1 MIRVIAIYCRTSID
15 RFGTKVSR
23 KVQLDEVLRTL
34 ELLGIAEPY
43 EVFEEIKSAKDV
55 KHRPVLMSVLD
66 KIEQAEFT
74 QLWAMSLDRFSRKLS
89 DLLSIFELCKKKDVV
104 VNTVKEPLNQQ
115 DPIMRDLQI
124 QTIGA
129 LREYQRESIAEY
141 LEIAHRQKSE
151 KGLWLNAAAPYGY
164 HYDKGNVIVAKLEAD
179 IVRKVFKLYLT
190 GLGYQRIANHLN
202 DSGHRY
208 KRQKKFERYHIASIL
223 KNVKYTGKIVNRF
236 GEFDGQQEA
245 IISEK
250 VFNEARKIRESKQ
263 KNSKKKFYYAGL
275 HCICPY
281 CGRKLSHVHK
291 KTTRYYFCSSE
302 QLSAGHTRFYMNS
315 DSLEKQVQAFLLN
328 WINNEE
334 RLTKM
339 SNDYEQLLEKH
350 NSENEIKLERL
361 RLQKET
367 VYKKYYQDRVSI
379 EELTSTLRRID
390 KDIKVMDRSKSLQK
404 IKLKDNQELLN
415 ELTDSIQ
422 NHFTENSWI
431 SMVDKV
437 ELTKD
442 KGICQ
447 IYARGLPLLNS
458 SNLSPLLSKY
468 QA

>member
-1 MIRVIAIYCRTSID
+1 MIAIYCRTSID

-23 KVQLDEVLRTL
+23 KIQLDEVLRTF
-34 ELLGIAEPY
+34 ELLGITEPY

-89 DLLSIFELCKKKDVV
+89 DLLSIFELCKKNNVAL
-104 VNTVKEPLNQQ
+104 NTVKEPLNQQ
-115 DPIMRDLQI
+115 NPMMRDLQI

-129 LREYQRESIAEY
+129 LREYQRDSISEY

-151 KGLWLNAAAPYGY
+151 RGLWLNNAAPYGY
-164 HYDKGNVIVAKLEAD
+164 HYDKGNVTVVKSEAD
-179 IVRKVFKLYLT
+179 IVRKVFNLYLT
-190 GLGYQRIANHLN
+190 GLGYLRIANHLN
-202 DSGHRY
+202 DSGLRY

-236 GEFDGQQEA
+236 GKFEGQQKA
-245 IISEK
+245 IISEEVFTEAEK
-250 VFNEARKIRESKQ
+250 VRESKQ
-263 KNSKKKFYYAGL
+263 KNSKKKIDYVGL
-275 HCICPY
+275 HCICPH
-281 CGRKLSHVHK
+281 CGRKLSQVHK

-302 QLSAGHTRFYMNS
+302 QLTTGHARFYINS
-315 DSLEKQVQAFLLN
+315 TYLEKQVQDFLLS

-334 RLTKM
+334 RLSKM
-339 SNDYEQLLEKH
+339 RSDYEQLLLKH

-361 RLQKET
+361 SLKKET
-367 VYKKYYQDRVSI
+367 LYKKYYQDKVSI

-390 KDIKVMDRSKSLQK
+390 TDIIVMDRSKSLQK
-404 IKLKDNQELLN
+404 IKLKDSQELLN

-442 KGICQ
+442 KGIYQ
-447 IYARGLPLLNS
+447 IYARGLPLLND
-458 SNLSPLLSKY
+458 SNLSPLPSKY